1 MRARSLL
8 IVCLLVA
15 SHGGAAQ
22 QAAPSSPPASPALP
36 ARPAQSGR
44 GAAADPV
51 AGNWRGTLTSAPGV
65 TSPIIITIAKRGDVY
80 SGSTS
85 GLTATAE
92 IPLKKLMVNGTH
104 VTLEAGS
111 ESRLG
116 DVMLTG
122 DLTTEGTTPA
132 TMSGKGTLTIG
143 GQHFD
148 VTYAL
153 QRRPRAEVIQPQV
166 EQRIDYFSGRWTFDY
181 LGAEYPPLSTG
192 TRSGTVTFTK
202 VGASNFV
209 AGKLDGDV
217 AGKAYS
223 ESLSIGLDPDTNM
236 IVFQERHANGTEL
249 VSVGNWRSPI
259 GISFVTSPVAAGGR
273 SYQLRRFLHVT
284 SPIAFEM
291 TEEFSID
298 GGPFRRLGTAAFT
311 KKP

>member
-1 MRARSLL
+1 
-8 IVCLLVA
+8 
-15 SHGGAAQ
+15 
-22 QAAPSSPPASPALP
+22 
-36 ARPAQSGR
+36 
-44 GAAADPV
+44 V

-65 TSPIIITIAKRGDVY
+65 TSPIIITIAKRGDTY

-92 IPLKKLMVNGTH
+92 IPLKKLTVAGTH
-104 VTLEAGS
+104 VTMEAAS

-116 DVMLTG
+116 DVALTG
-122 DLTTEGTTPA
+122 DLTVQSAAPA
-132 TMSGKGTLTIG
+132 TMTGSGTLTVG

-148 VTYAL
+148 VTFAL

-166 EQRIDYFSGRWTFDY
+166 EQKIDYFSGRWTFDY
-181 LGAEYPPLSTG
+181 VGAEYPPLSAG
-192 TRSGTVTFTK
+192 TRTGTVTFAK
-202 VGASNFV
+202 VGMSNFV

-223 ESLSIGLDPDTNM
+223 ESLSIGLDPETNM
-236 IVFQERHANGTEL
+236 VVLQERHADGVEL

-259 GISFVTSPVAAGGR
+259 GISFVTSPVPAGGKL
-273 SYQLRRFLHVT
+273 YQLRRFLHVT

-298 GGPFRRLGTAAFT
+298 GGPFRRLGSATFT
-311 KKP
+311 KRP